1 MHSWKPHTD
10 IQTSGFGKKKTRL
23 FQHCSYMKLLGDAL
37 YPSHIEP
44 TRLKE
49 NECYKGFYGAYESE
63 FANSSY
69 FCSYEKI
76 CSCADGSCAICC
88 AKFLLERSGQNS
100 QSIRIHSF
108 LLKHQCVGWA
118 VFSFNFTDL
127 PCLCK
132 KVNKRMADWK
142 LEGLVFKFWTSF
154 ISGGNLIQCQQWHV
168 LHLVLPGTC
177 TISVVLVCCYFRARW
192 LICVYVFSHPAG
204 LVMSE
209 SYFRFH
215 YIAFSKYSEY
225 IFIQIK

>member
-1 MHSWKPHTD
+1 MHSWKPHTQ
-10 IQTSGFGKKKTRL
+10 ISRQVVLERKRL
-23 FQHCSYMKLLGDAL
+23 DYSSTVSAYMKLLGGVL

-49 NECYKGFYGAYESE
+49 NECYKGFYGVYEYE

-100 QSIRIHSF
+100 QSIRIHSS

-132 KVNKRMADWK
+132 KVNKRTANWK
-142 LEGLVFKFWTSF
+142 LEGLVFKFCSSVSF
-154 ISGGNLIQCQQWHV
+154 QMA
-168 LHLVLPGTC
+168 T
-177 TISVVLVCCYFRARW
+177 
-192 LICVYVFSHPAG
+192 
-204 LVMSE
+204 
-209 SYFRFH
+209 
-215 YIAFSKYSEY
+215 
-225 IFIQIK
+225 